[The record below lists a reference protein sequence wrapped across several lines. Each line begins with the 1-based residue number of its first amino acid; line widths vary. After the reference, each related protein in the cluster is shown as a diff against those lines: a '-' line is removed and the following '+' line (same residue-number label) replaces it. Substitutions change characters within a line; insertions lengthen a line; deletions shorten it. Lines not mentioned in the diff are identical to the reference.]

1 MSVWDHLKNDKM
13 NIPSHFENIFGI
25 YTDEDVKE
33 VEEKLFIAKNHFL
46 LKAPFFGVLAVG
58 MKLINSSQWLA
69 TVATDSRDFYY
80 NVGFLKML
88 TPLGVQFCFA
98 HTILHCAYEHFNRSE
113 IPMSTLDKLFP
124 DEELTEEDK
133 RKLYKMIYSVAADY
147 AVNRDVAN
155 MLMKAHE
162 KNNNHNIK
170 KITDVIIPSSVIP
183 LYYDEKYKESS
194 TEDIL
199 IDLLKATA
207 RGENPLAKGMTLDD
221 HALLGRMGEGNGQSK
236 LSNGSPGSGNGE
248 DDPSYYNGMPRMTD
262 EEREKAM
269 ADFQQNM
276 FQAYELYQQ
285 SLSGGRGTAGTVPG
299 EVERYIGRL
308 KNPEINWRQY
318 INSRFISKFQS
329 NDESWSQLDRRSFD
343 DDLVMPGAGERE
355 KVEIVIMLDYSG
367 SISDEMI
374 TDFVTEIYGLACQY
388 DDYEITVWCF
398 DGIVRERSKKI
409 FTKQN
414 ISELPEYRGEG
425 GGGTN
430 FLANWHYM
438 KENNMKPK
446 LLVMFTDGYTAD
458 DYGVPG
464 FAETIYVV
472 NSEVVVPEQF
482 GTTIRYRNRDYKY

>member
-1 MSVWDHLKNDKM
+1 MSIWEKLKNDRM
-13 NIPSHFENIFGI
+13 SVPAHFENILGDYSEQDI
-25 YTDEDVKE
+25 KE
-33 VEEKLFIAKNHFL
+33 VEEKLFVAKNHFL
-46 LKAPFFGVLAVG
+46 LKAPFFGVLTVG
-58 MKLINSSQWLA
+58 MRMINSSKWLH

-98 HTILHCAYEHFNRSE
+98 HTILHCVYEHFNRAE
-113 IPMSTLDKLFP
+113 VPMSTLDKLFP

-133 RKLYKMIYSVAADY
+133 RNIYKMIYSVAADY

-155 MLMKAHE
+155 LLVKVHE
-162 KNNNHNIK
+162 KHNAQSVK
-170 KITDVIIPSSVIP
+170 KITDTVIPSSVLP
-183 LYYDEKYKESS
+183 LYYNEKYKETS

-199 IDLLKATA
+199 IELLKETA
-207 RGENPLAKGMTLDD
+207 RGENPLSKGMTLDD
-221 HALLGRMGEGNGQSK
+221 HGILGKMGEGNGQAFGK
-236 LSNGSPGSGNGE
+236 GSGGAGGPNE
-248 DDPSYYNGMPRMTD
+248 MDPSYYNGRPRMTD

-269 ADFQQNM
+269 TDFQQNM
-276 FQAYELYQQ
+276 FQAYEVYQQ
-285 SLSGGRGTAGTVPG
+285 ALAGGQGAGTLPG
-299 EVERYIGRL
+299 DVERYIGRL

-329 NDESWSQLDRRSFD
+329 NDESWGTLDRRSFD
-343 DDLVMPGAGERE
+343 DELVMPGVGERE

-398 DGIVRERSKKI
+398 DGVVREKSKRT
-409 FTKQN
+409 FTKAN
-414 ISELPEYRGEG
+414 ISELPDYRGEG
-425 GGGTN
+425 GGGTS
-430 FLANWHYM
+430 FLANWVYM

-446 LLVMFTDGYTAD
+446 LLVMFTDGYTGD

-472 NSEVVVPEQF
+472 NSEVVIPEEF
-482 GTTIRYRNRDYKY
+482 GTTIRYRNRDHQY